1 MFSTVKSKVLAAYI
15 FVTFCFTSLAV
26 IALVNITS
34 AEDSLS
40 QFAKNESKSIQLLDS
55 LQVLVQESGD
65 CASAWVYSKIVVPEK
80 IELQRLHQEVFP
92 SISKELKEES
102 ETFEDDS
109 RIIFDTLLSQLSTF
123 LTKEKYVMTSLA
135 TFDDYEGLFVE
146 EDLKEF
152 LKDEIYPARVELIAA
167 VQQLTQLQKVTESQN
182 EVSKNFS
189 TIRLVMII
197 GVSFV
202 ILVVVV
208 TLLLIIR
215 SISLSVSHATD
226 SMKYLLDGDLT
237 KKTEIRYNDEFGIL
251 LSQFKEV
258 AEKIKAVVLA
268 IKTVGEDMALASNQL
283 KSSSDQMAEG
293 ANLQAASAEE
303 VASSMEEMSV
313 NIQQNTQNAKVTE
326 KIALSSA
333 IDVHKGSE
341 SATDTADSMQ
351 NIAKK
356 ISIIGEIAR
365 QTNLLAL
372 NAAVEAARAGEHGR
386 GFAVVAAEVRKL
398 AERSQVAATEI
409 DELSDK
415 SLGISQESG
424 ALLSKVVPDIQK
436 TSELVQQISKASV
449 EQSAGADQVNN
460 ALQGLNEIIQ
470 QNATESEQLA
480 SSADKLNRQSVQL
493 RKAISFFKVGNHR
506 AYQKRGDGE
515 VTNDK
520 AYLDNSTEEKDSWLI
535 DQFEDKSVPLDR
547 FDKLDD
553 EYQKF

>member
-15 FVTFCFTSLAV
+15 FVTFCFTGLAL

-40 QFAKNESKSIQLLDS
+40 QLAKSETKSIQLLDS

-65 CASAWVYSKIVVPEK
+65 CSSAWVYSKIVVPEK
-80 IELQRLHQEVFP
+80 IELKRLHQEVFP
-92 SISKELKEES
+92 SICKELKEES
-102 ETFEDDS
+102 VKFEDDS
-109 RIIFDTLLSQLSTF
+109 KIVFDTLMSQLSGF
-123 LTKEKYVMTSLA
+123 LIKEKYVMSSLA

-152 LKDEIYPARVELIAA
+152 LKDEIYPARVKLIAT

-182 EVSKNFS
+182 EVRNSFA
-189 TIRLVMII
+189 TIRLVMVI

-215 SISLSVSHATD
+215 SISLSVSHATE

-237 KKTEIRYNDEFGIL
+237 KKTEIKYNDEFGIL

-258 AEKIKAVVLA
+258 AEKIEAVVLA
-268 IKTVGEDMALASNQL
+268 IKTVGKDMELASNQL

-293 ANLQAASAEE
+293 ANLQAASADE
-303 VASSMEEMSV
+303 VALSMEEMSI
-313 NIQQNTQNAKVTE
+313 NIQQNSKNAKVTE
-326 KIALSSA
+326 KIALSSV

-341 SATDTADSMQ
+341 SATETADSMQ
-351 NIAKK
+351 NITKK

-415 SLGISQESG
+415 SLVISQESG
-424 ALLSKVVPDIQK
+424 ALLSKVVPNIQK

-449 EQSAGADQVNN
+449 EQNAGADQVNN
-460 ALQGLNEIIQ
+460 ALKGLNEIIK

-480 SSADKLNRQSVQL
+480 SSADKLNRQSIQL
-493 RKAISFFKVGNHR
+493 RKAISFFKVGSSGKEN
-506 AYQKRGDGE
+506 
-515 VTNDK
+515 
-520 AYLDNSTEEKDSWLI
+520 
-535 DQFEDKSVPLDR
+535 
-547 FDKLDD
+547 
-553 EYQKF
+553 